1 MSFTYQNG
9 LMHAEAVSLTDIAAQ
24 VGTPAYVYSAARMR
38 ANFTR
43 LQQAM
48 PNITLCFAMKA
59 NGNLA
64 VLKLF
69 AGLGAGADI
78 VSGGEL
84 MRALKAGIPAQKI
97 VFSGVG
103 KTLAEIETALK
114 ASIHQFNV
122 ESLEELSMIAG
133 VAQKL
138 GIRAPISLRV
148 NPDVAAGTHH
158 KIATGSKGDK
168 FGIDTEL
175 LPKARELINAA
186 PSLELMGL
194 AVHIGSQ
201 LFELNDF
208 RQAFTVL
215 AQMVRDLRSRGANI
229 SRLDLGGGMGV
240 PYQPSQREFD
250 CAGYAAV
257 VREVIEPLGCA
268 LTIEPG
274 RYLVADAGVLLSR
287 VILVKQGAA
296 HRFIICD
303 AAMNDLVRPAM
314 YDAYHHIRPVREATG
329 PLSPAEVVGPICESS
344 DQFAENRALPA
355 LAADDLLVLDTA
367 GAYGAVMA
375 GTYNARDLAP
385 EVLVDGQR
393 FHIIRPRLS
402 PDAQMAWDS
411 LPDWL

>member
-1 MSFTYQNG
+1 MNG
-9 LMHAEAVSLTDIAAQ
+9 TLHAEGVALSDIANK
-24 VGTPAYVYSAARMR
+24 VGTPSYVYSAARMR
-38 ANFTR
+38 ANLTR
-43 LQQAM
+43 LQTAL
-48 PNITLCFAMKA
+48 PRVNICFAMKA

-69 AGLGAGADI
+69 ARLGAGADI

-84 MRALKAGIPAQKI
+84 QRALAAGMPAHKI

-103 KTLAEIETALK
+103 KTTAEIEAALTAG
-114 ASIHQFNV
+114 IHQFNV
-122 ESLEELSMIAG
+122 ESLEELEMIAA
-133 VAQKL
+133 VASKFGQ
-138 GIRAPISLRV
+138 RAPVALRV
-148 NPDVAAGTHH
+148 NPDVAASTHH

-175 LPKARELINAA
+175 LPRALELIQAQPA
-186 PSLELMGL
+186 LELVGL

-201 LFELNDF
+201 LFDAAEF
-208 RQAFTVL
+208 KQAYTVL
-215 AQMVRDLRSRGANI
+215 ANMVRDLRARGA
-229 SRLDLGGGMGV
+229 SLTRLDLGGGLGV
-240 PYQPSQREFD
+240 PYQPGQSEFD
-250 CAGYAAV
+250 VAAYAAV
-257 VREVIEPLGCA
+257 IDEVVAPLGCA

-287 VILVKQGAA
+287 VILVKHGAA
-296 HRFIICD
+296 HRFVVCD

-314 YDAYHHIRPVREATG
+314 YEAYHHIRPVREATG

-344 DQFAENRALPA
+344 DQFAEGRALPA
-355 LAADDLLVLDTA
+355 LAAGDLLVLDTA

-385 EVLVDGQR
+385 EVLVDGTR
-393 FHIIRPRLS
+393 FHVIRPRIS
-402 PDAQMAWDS
+402 PATQMAWDS